1 MFEALLAWVAA
12 WLRRRFARAQ
22 LTAAFAEPVQDRL
35 ATLLAAQDDFLKQ
48 VERNEAKHQE
58 QMAALSSKHQEQM
71 AELFRRV
78 SAPQLS
84 WGQPAGLLSFGEE
97 NAAQCASEPEEELGE
112 HGLAQLAIADRD
124 DSMGAEQPDDGDSD
138 SASPDLSMTT
148 AGPVTLEMLAST
160 HASPARPPGPGR
172 APTPTKARARGSG
185 QKRPTGEGHYRQNPR
200 YVRALQLYLEGRLS
214 AEECLRAAGFDRIT
228 ASEKGHLQR
237 LARQARAAD
246 PSTGGV
252 AVAVASKKGS
262 KAKTVSK
269 TLPKPFRLSRRQV
282 RRPLCC

>member
-22 LTAAFAEPVQDRL
+22 HTAALAEPVQDRL

-48 VERNEAKHQE
+48 VQRNAAEQEAKHQE

-97 NAAQCASEPEEELGE
+97 NAAQCASVSQPEQELAE

-124 DSMGAEQPDDGDSD
+124 DSMGADDGDSD
-138 SASPDLSMTT
+138 SASPDVSMTT
-148 AGPVTLEMLAST
+148 AGPVTHETTEMTLAST
-160 HASPARPPGPGR
+160 DVSPARPPGPGR
-172 APTPTKARARGSG
+172 APTRVRARGSG
-185 QKRPTGEGHYRQNPR
+185 HKRPKGKDHYRQNPR
-200 YVRALQLYLEGRLS
+200 YVRAQVLLSVVTCRLCGP
-214 AEECLRAAGFDRIT
+214 A
-228 ASEKGHLQR
+228 
-237 LARQARAAD
+237 
-246 PSTGGV
+246 
-252 AVAVASKKGS
+252 
-262 KAKTVSK
+262 
-269 TLPKPFRLSRRQV
+269 
-282 RRPLCC
+282 